1 MQPFSA
7 SNKYQIL
14 WPTVLYISMKNII
27 RSRNS
32 LKLMLVIVLAGV
44 TLLVSLLSSGPK
56 ALASA
61 SGPSP
66 SHTNAPGE
74 DNCTACHVD
83 FPVNSGSGSVR
94 ISGVPK
100 AFIPGQLLN
109 IKVTTSQKDAV
120 DYGFQM
126 TAIDDLGRP
135 AGAWAL
141 QDTVQTQIVEGFVG
155 NDLRQYVEHT
165 SAGIIPT
172 TFGSKSWTFIWNAP
186 AQFVGKVNF
195 YAAGN
200 AANGSGGTDGDYI
213 YTAVRSSVS
222 GSAEAD
228 RLGEAASDKQQ

>member
-1 MQPFSA
+1 MRIVIGRRDP
-7 SNKYQIL
+7 
-14 WPTVLYISMKNII
+14 
-27 RSRNS
+27 
-32 LKLMLVIVLAGV
+32 LKLALIILFVGI
-44 TLLVSLLSSGPK
+44 TLLVSLSSSGQK
-56 ALASA
+56 AIASA

-83 FPVNSGSGSVR
+83 FPVNSGSGSVK

-100 AFIPGQLLN
+100 TFLPGQQIK
-109 IKVTTSQKDAV
+109 IKVTTSQKDGV
-120 DYGFQM
+120 NYGFQL

-135 AGAWAL
+135 AGLWTL
-141 QDTVQTQIVEGFVG
+141 EDTLQTQIVEGFVG

-165 SAGIIPT
+165 SAGIVPT

-186 AQFVGKVNF
+186 SQPIGKVSF

-213 YTAVRSSVS
+213 YTTMRLSVGSS
-222 GSAEAD
+222 
-228 RLGEAASDKQQ
+228 AATDLVGDLAGDIGH